1 MEQKNV
7 LTTCAIANRYW
18 YEGADG
24 IYAFNWHSNGADFR
38 RTLLETVGELPA
50 PPYRCLANLSVD

>member
-1 MEQKNV
+1 V

-18 YEGADG
+18 DAGADG

-38 RTLLETVGELPA
+38 RGLLETVGESHPRWLL
-50 PPYRCLANLSVD
+50 CCSSN